1 MSIRRA
7 TLTAAVLAAS
17 VVTSTATAT
26 AAPDTTT
33 PPPVAF
39 RANLVGDAVVTTL
52 ADGVFALTGDQQ
64 SVAVRDAAGQTLDA
78 LPLAFT
84 LDGQRLP
91 IRQQITDD
99 GHTLRLVPDLAGLD
113 RAVLKPVAAP
123 LENQLAMND
132 LINAVSLGTSIGS
145 LVGTAIGAVAG
156 IGVGVALA
164 GASCLV
170 LTLGCVVTVL
180 PIISLVGAAGGL
192 AGLVLAGGP
201 TAVAAAFDY
210 WTTLRA
216 EPGQSKY
223 APQLQGKPG
232 IPAPA
237 ASGN

>member
-1 MSIRRA
+1 MNIGRA

-17 VVTSTATAT
+17 VVTSTATAA
-26 AAPDTTT
+26 AAPDSA
-33 PPPVAF
+33 PLPVTF
-39 RANLVGDAVVTTL
+39 QANVIGDAVVTTL
-52 ADGVFALTGDQQ
+52 EDGVFALTEDRQAI
-64 SVAVRDAAGQTLDA
+64 AVRDAAGHTLDA

-91 IRQQITDD
+91 LQQQITDD
-99 GHTLRLVPDLAGLD
+99 GHTLRLVPDLNGLD
-113 RAVLKPVAAP
+113 RAALKPVASP

-132 LINAVSLGTSIGS
+132 LVNAVSLGTSIGS

-156 IGVGVALA
+156 IGVGIALA

-170 LTLGCVVTVL
+170 LSIGCVVTVL
-180 PIISLVGAAGGL
+180 PIVSLVAAAGGL

-201 TAVAAAFDY
+201 VAAAAAFDY

-232 IPAPA
+232 VPAPA
-237 ASGN
+237 AAEN

>member
-1 MSIRRA
+1 MNIRRA

-17 VVTSTATAT
+17 VIASTATAT
-26 AAPDTTT
+26 AAPEPA
-33 PPPVAF
+33 PPAVTF
-39 RANLVGDAVVTTL
+39 RANLIGDAVVTTL
-52 ADGVFALTGDQQ
+52 EAGVFALTDDKQA
-64 SVAVRDAAGQTLDA
+64 VAIRDVAGQSLDT

-91 IRQQITDD
+91 IQQQITDD
-99 GHTLRLVPDLAGLD
+99 GHTLRLVPDLTGLD
-113 RAVLKPVAAP
+113 RAALKPVASP

-156 IGVGVALA
+156 VGVGIALA

-170 LTLGCVVTVL
+170 LSLGCVVTVL
-180 PIISLVGAAGGL
+180 PIVSLVAAAGGL
-192 AGLVLAGGP
+192 AGLILAGGP
-201 TAVAAAFDY
+201 TAAAAAFDY

-216 EPGQSKY
+216 EPGESKY

-232 IPAPA
+232 VPAPA
-237 ASGN
+237 AAGN